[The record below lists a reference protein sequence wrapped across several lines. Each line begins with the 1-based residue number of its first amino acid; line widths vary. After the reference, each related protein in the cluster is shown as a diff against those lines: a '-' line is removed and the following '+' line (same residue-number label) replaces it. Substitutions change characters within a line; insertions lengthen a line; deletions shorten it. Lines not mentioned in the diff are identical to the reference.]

1 MTAGADGRGGG
12 GGGGDTREDA
22 RSLDLCPEGT
32 TAAPQPGG
40 SGVVLVRY
48 LADDL
53 ATVTDVTATAE
64 RVEIGQEATVTV
76 TVADVDGAAAQDVP
90 VSLSA
95 EPGDAPDAVRTGEDG
110 RATFTVSRDTAGTV
124 TYTATLDG
132 VETDHSIEV
141 DHEEP
146 AEQPLTGTLIT
157 EEPFT
162 TSMPGQDAGWRFR
175 SGPPEH
181 PDDRDYPS
189 IRDGHLRLVPAE
201 ANWSGSAIYEVPQP
215 TSAGLDVSFRTQ
227 QDGGTGADG
236 LAFFLADGATVD
248 IVPGSSGGRL
258 GFVNLAGDGG
268 AGALLGIGLDTY
280 GNFAAEQTDDCSETY
295 GPTAHALTI
304 RGGPTDDWCV
314 LHAPVVV
321 GGGWGPER
329 LVRIQVDPADDPSP
343 QVRVSVDGTEVA
355 ELAQPTALRDVD
367 LFTFGFTASTGGSH
381 NDHDIW
387 DVEVRSL
394 VELGEVSWTTGA
406 DLPTA
411 TFGEAYEVPLV
422 VADAVRPVAISLV
435 DGALPPGLS
444 LGDGVITGTPT
455 SAATSTFTLEVADS
469 RASSSTATQEFT
481 LTVEASEPTVSTS
494 TPVEVSATSALL
506 QATVVDDGG
515 TAVTERGFLV
525 EPLTGATS
533 ARTIDAPLQGAFE
546 VAIDGL
552 EPRTTYQVRAYAT
565 NDAGTSRAAP
575 VTFTTL
581 EPPPA
586 PDPDPAPASE
596 PEPVR
601 DEAGALPLPGM
612 AEAEVE
618 GEPVEVVAEPTA
630 TSGSRITGSGFVL
643 EVTPRAS
650 RGEGGGDGDED
661 AGGADGD
668 DGAGGADGDDGEGA
682 PGGSEGDE
690 ADDVEDD
697 ASDAD
702 LVFTRGQAAEVRV
715 VGFRPRSP
723 VRLWLFSEPEP
734 LGEFETDAGGGLEAI
749 TEELG
754 DHVSACRHTLHAE
767 GVLPDGRTVRLSLG
781 VWVDA
786 EPYPF
791 PDVSAT
797 SVHRRAIACL
807 YDEGI
812 VRGRS
817 AAEFDPSGTTT
828 RGQTASLFVRWFDL
842 EAAAAPTHRDA
853 VGTTHAAAIAALVEA
868 GAAHGYDADTFGPD
882 RPITRGQFAS
892 MLAALLELTADGR
905 AGVGVAAAASDPA
918 GALAVTSPGREGG
931 SPSGPAPFPDVAG
944 VQPFD
949 VEALVLKA

>member
-1 MTAGADGRGGG
+1 MTAGADRRGGG

-146 AEQPLTGTLIT
+146 AEEPPTGTLIT

-314 LHAPVVV
+314 LHAPVEIEDR
-321 GGGWGPER
+321 WDPER

-650 RGEGGGDGDED
+650 RGEGGGDGD
-661 AGGADGD
+661 
-668 DGAGGADGDDGEGA
+668 DGAGGADGEGA

-828 RGQTASLFVRWFDL
+828 RGQ
-842 EAAAAPTHRDA
+842 
-853 VGTTHAAAIAALVEA
+853 
-868 GAAHGYDADTFGPD
+868 
-882 RPITRGQFAS
+882 FAS

-905 AGVGVAAAASDPA
+905 AGVGVAAATSDPA
-918 GALAVTSPGREGG
+918 GALAVASPGREGG
-931 SPSGPAPFPDVAG
+931 SPSGPAPFPDLAGVHAGSVAALAGSGLVAG
-944 VQPFD
+944 LDDGTFRPSETITRAQ
-949 VEALVLKA
+949 AASI